1 MICRVENI
9 KRKRILVP
17 LDGTERSLHSL
28 DLIKSIYS
36 NKEVEIIL
44 MNVKELIVMNGLVLQ
59 DELRR
64 SEEVAK
70 RILSEGERLLKGY
83 EVKTYFTYGYAGEEI
98 LKTAKEEFI
107 DVIIMTKSTKKGF
120 TRVIGAV
127 TTSVVKKAS
136 CIVMIVPE

>member
-9 KRKRILVP
+9 KKKRILVP

-36 NKEVEIIL
+36 NKEVEVTL
-44 MNVKELIVMNGLVLQ
+44 MNVKELVVMNGLILQ
-59 DELRR
+59 DELKR
-64 SEEVAK
+64 SEEIAK
-70 RILSEGERLLKGY
+70 RILSEGERLLEGY
-83 EVKTYFTYGYAGEEI
+83 KTKTYFTYGYAGEEI
-98 LKTAKEEFI
+98 LRTAKEEFI

-120 TRVIGAV
+120 TRVIGSV
-127 TTSVVKKAS
+127 TSSVVKKAS